1 MFCAKRFL
9 PLLVLVAAS
18 CAAPDVH
25 AQMSMPLYTVKYSVE
40 VEWYFWRS
48 GGSYWAN
55 EYETSDPGEAQLVFD
70 LFESALENG
79 TLCEILGCNI
89 TTWIPVDVRLRTKY
103 EWNVYAVATPYV
115 NIARPSY
122 STPNYLRP

>member
-1 MFCAKRFL
+1 MFSAKRIL
-9 PLLVLVAAS
+9 PLLMLVAAFCTS
-18 CAAPDVH
+18 PQ
-25 AQMSMPLYTVKYSVE
+25 AQAQSSIPLYTTTYCVD

-48 GGSYWAN
+48 GGSYWAT
-55 EYETSDPGEAQLVFD
+55 EYETSDLGEAELIFD

-103 EWNVYAVATPYV
+103 NWNIFPIVTSYV
-115 NIARPSY
+115 NTTKLY
-122 STPNYLRP
+122 YLQQ